1 MKKAIVVGCMDN
13 TKDHTFESANR
24 VYAVGGVLPHDPDLR
39 WWKHTTQ
46 NIKEVVS

>member
-24 VYAVGGVLPHDPDLR
+24 VYAVGGVVPRSRLVVVETYNP
-39 WWKHTTQ
+39 KH
-46 NIKEVVS
+46 